1 MSNELELLIL
11 KNFNI
16 ILIIHSKKHFVFVL
30 KTILVT
36 IFVLN
41 FYPSINLT

>member
-1 MSNELELLIL
+1 MSSNFLSIKKFLIMH
-11 KNFNI
+11 KN
-16 ILIIHSKKHFVFVL
+16 FVFVL

-41 FYPSINLT
+41 FYPSVNLT